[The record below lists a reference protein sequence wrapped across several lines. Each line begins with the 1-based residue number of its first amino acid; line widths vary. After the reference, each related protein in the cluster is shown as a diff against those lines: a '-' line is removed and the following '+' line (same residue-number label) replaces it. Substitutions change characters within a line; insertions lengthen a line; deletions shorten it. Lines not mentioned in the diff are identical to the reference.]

1 MVKLTALTV
10 AQNMDSKAPKRHN
23 EALDEALETKI
34 IDLLIENNKLSQM
47 DIVNRLGYS
56 RASVQRTMKK
66 LVENGIIE
74 RKGGK
79 RFGFWEIHN

>member
-10 AQNMDSKAPKRHN
+10 AQNMDSKAPKLHN
-23 EALDEALETKI
+23 EALETKI
-34 IDLLIENNKLSQM
+34 IDLLIENNKLSPM

-74 RKGGK
+74 RKGVN

>member
-1 MVKLTALTV
+1 
-10 AQNMDSKAPKRHN
+10 
-23 EALDEALETKI
+23 
-34 IDLLIENNKLSQM
+34 M

-79 RFGFWEIHN
+79 RFGFWEIHNKKRAKNCSVNIMFKNGRDNRE